1 MSGTR
6 GLKPGSERERTFK
19 TVMNNLK
26 LRVILE
32 RRKKEIERD
41 KMTVVN
47 RITLN
52 QRITYK
58 RFKRKL
64 NQVVLFLHGTGTVDS
79 LYSFVTS
86 FSHCYSV
93 NSKFVLR

>member
-64 NQVVLFLHGTGTVDS
+64 NQVLLFYG
-79 LYSFVTS
+79 
-86 FSHCYSV
+86 
-93 NSKFVLR
+93 R